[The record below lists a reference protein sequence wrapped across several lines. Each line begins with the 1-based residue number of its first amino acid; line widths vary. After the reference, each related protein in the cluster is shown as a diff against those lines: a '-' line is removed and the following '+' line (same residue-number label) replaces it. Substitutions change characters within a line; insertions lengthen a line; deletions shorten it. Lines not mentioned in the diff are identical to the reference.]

1 MDTYNDGNKA
11 WCGWKYTVI
20 FYISVVCKYPTCQVH
35 ADKLSS
41 PVQTA
46 FCWVILL
53 TKLLRLIY
61 NEEETT

>member
-1 MDTYNDGNKA
+1 MNGYIQWWKQSISR
-11 WCGWKYTVI
+11 CGWKYTVI

-53 TKLLRLIY
+53 TKLLQSYI
-61 NEEETT
+61 